1 MSDYSLASLGSI
13 QDPAYVPSQESS
25 DNDSEDD
32 CLDEDVLLLSQIS
45 PAPDFDLGSSPPLFG
60 SGNML
65 EEEDADLREEE
76 AGLREE
82 DVGLRGE
89 MIEEKICDG
98 DVPSAPVMSPNV
110 ECIKLESIY

>member
-1 MSDYSLASLGSI
+1 MSDYSPASLGST
-13 QDPAYVPSQESS
+13 QDLAYVPSQESS
-25 DNDSEDD
+25 DDDSYSEDD

-65 EEEDADLREEE
+65 EEEDIDLREEEAGLRDEE

-82 DVGLRGE
+82 DVGLRG
-89 MIEEKICDG
+89 
-98 DVPSAPVMSPNV
+98 
-110 ECIKLESIY
+110 